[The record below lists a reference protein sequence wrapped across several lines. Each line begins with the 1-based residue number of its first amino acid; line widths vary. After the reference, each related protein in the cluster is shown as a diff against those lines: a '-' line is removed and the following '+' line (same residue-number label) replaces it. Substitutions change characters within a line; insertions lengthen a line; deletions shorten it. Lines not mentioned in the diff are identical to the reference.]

1 MTELTSDATG
11 FRLPLHVHEEPRDA
25 GIPSSL
31 FDGSGEMR
39 ALMRQLNWAST
50 PLGPVE
56 SWPQSLRT
64 MISVLLVNRFPM
76 LVWWGSEYIQLYNDA
91 YRPILGAKHP
101 RSLGQPGSECWSEI
115 WPIIGPF
122 CDTPFYGGGAT
133 WVDDLLLEINRYGFL
148 EETHFIIAYSPIPD
162 EQAPRGI
169 GGVLATVNEITEK
182 VIGERRIVALRDLG
196 VRSAGAQTA
205 EDACAAAAQILSKH
219 AQDIPFS
226 LLYLLDP
233 EGERAVLAAASGI
246 GTGESISPLVVELRS
261 EVPVEDEAVG
271 GWPLAKVVATE
282 APVTIEGLASRFD
295 NVPQGPWSDAPH
307 TAVAL
312 PIPSNVAHRLAGVL
326 VMGLSSRLAFG
337 EQYRA
342 FAELLTAQI
351 ATSIA
356 TARSYE
362 EERKRAT
369 ALAELDKAKTAFFSN
384 VSHEFRTP
392 LTLMLGP
399 AEDVLADPDTT
410 ATNHERAETIH
421 RNALRLLKLVNTMLD
436 FSRIEAG
443 RMRALYEDI
452 DLPAHTAELAS
463 NFRSAMDRAGLRLE
477 VDCPALPVSLEPVY
491 VDRDMWEKIVLNL
504 LSNAFKHTF
513 EGEIVVRVFAED
525 GRVVLTVH
533 DTGVGIAPEELPHVF
548 ERFHRVPNARS
559 RTYEGTGIGLTL
571 VQELVKLHGGTIMA
585 TSTVDVGTTVTVSLP
600 TGSAHL
606 SSDQIGPRRD
616 ENDVKA
622 SLGLRSASYIGEALR
637 WLPAVEVPSN
647 YAAPGESEAL
657 GAAVASM
664 PDSACIVVADD
675 NADMRQ
681 YVTRL
686 FRAQGW
692 NVISVADGG
701 EALKSVRER
710 GPDLVVSDVMMPAI
724 GGFELLQILRAD
736 ANTRDI
742 PVLLLSARAGEEAR
756 AGGMQAGATDYIVKP
771 FSARELIGR
780 VEVHLQRGRVASAE
794 RRAKREKMREQER
807 VLAGANAE
815 RARLKELFAQAPA
828 AIAVLR
834 GQDHVYESANAQY
847 QRFVGQRD
855 VVGKPIR
862 EALPELEG
870 QGIFELMDEVYR
882 TAKPFLAD
890 GLRVMLDYDGDG
902 VPEERFF
909 NLVYQPIVEADSSVR
924 GIFVQAVDVTDQIRA
939 QHDAEHARRAA
950 EEANR
955 AKSKFLA
962 AMSHELRTPLNAIAG
977 HVQLIE
983 MGIHGPVT
991 QAQRESLGR
1000 VARSEQHLLSL
1011 VNDVL
1016 NFAKLEAGRVEYE
1029 IGDIVLADAVASVA
1043 AMIEPQLITRNLRY
1057 EARVDPAAVVSADR
1071 EKVEQIILNLLSNA
1085 LKFTESGGTI
1095 TVDTVMLEGPASAR
1109 VHLRATDTGV
1119 GIPGDKQNTI
1129 FDPFVQVHRDLTRS
1143 HEGTGLGLAIS
1154 RDLARGMGGDL
1165 TVESTP
1171 GQGSTFT
1178 LTLPRGAL
1186 TQSL

>member
-1 MTELTSDATG
+1 MNATG
-11 FRLPLHVHEEPRDA
+11 TS
-25 GIPSSL
+25 SSL

-39 ALMRQLNWAST
+39 ALMRQFDWAST
-50 PLGPVE
+50 PLGPAE
-56 SWPQSLRT
+56 RWPQSLQT

-76 LVWWGSEYIQLYNDA
+76 LVWWGSKYIQLYNDA

-148 EETHFIIAYSPIPD
+148 EETHFTIAYSPIPD

-205 EDACAAAAQILSKH
+205 EAACAAAAQILSKH
-219 AQDIPFS
+219 AQDVPFS
-226 LLYLLDP
+226 LLYLLEL
-233 EGERAVLAAASGI
+233 EGKRAVLAAATGI
-246 GTGESISPLVVELRS
+246 VAGESISPLVIEL
-261 EVPVEDEAVG
+261 ENDVPAEDEAV

-312 PIPSNVAHRLAGVL
+312 PVPSNVAHRLAGVL
-326 VMGLSSRLAFG
+326 VIGLSSRLAYG

-342 FAELLTAQI
+342 FSELLTAQI

-369 ALAELDKAKTAFFSN
+369 ALAELDRAKTAFFSN

-399 AEDVLADPDTT
+399 AEDVLADPDTI
-410 ATNHERAETIH
+410 AANRERADTIH

-443 RMRALYEDI
+443 RMRASYEAI
-452 DLPAHTAELAS
+452 DLPEYTAELAS
-463 NFRSAMDRAGLRLE
+463 NFRSAMERAGLRLR
-477 VDCPALPVSLEPVY
+477 VDCPALPASLQPVY

-513 EGEIVVRVFAED
+513 EGEIVVRVFAE
-525 GRVVLTVH
+525 GERVVLSVH
-533 DTGVGIAPEELPHVF
+533 DTGVGIAPEQLPHVF

-559 RTYEGTGIGLTL
+559 RTYEGTGIGLAL
-571 VQELVKLHGGTIMA
+571 VQELVKLHGGTIKA
-585 TSTVDVGTTVTVSLP
+585 SSTVDVGTTVTVSLAI
-600 TGSAHL
+600 GSTHL
-606 SSDQIGPRRD
+606 PSDQIGQRHD
-616 ENDVKA
+616 ENDVQP
-622 SLGLRSASYIGEALR
+622 SLGSRSAPYTGEALR
-637 WLPAVEVPSN
+637 WLPAVEAPSD
-647 YAAPGESEAL
+647 YAAL
-657 GAAVASM
+657 G
-664 PDSACIVVADD
+664 DDACIVVADD

-701 EALKSVRER
+701 EALKAVRER
-710 GPDLVVSDVMMPAI
+710 RPELVVSDVMMPAI

-736 ANTRDI
+736 ADTRDI

-756 AGGMQAGATDYIVKP
+756 AEGMEAGATDYIVKP

-780 VEVHLQRGRVASAE
+780 VEVHLRRGRVASAE

-807 VLAGANAE
+807 VLASANAE

-834 GQDHVYESANAQY
+834 GPDHVYESANSHY

-870 QGIFELMDEVYR
+870 QGIFELLDEVYR
-882 TAKPFLAD
+882 SVKPFVAD

-909 NLVYQPIVEADSSVR
+909 NLVYQPIVETDGSMR
-924 GIFVQAVDVTDQIRA
+924 GIFVQAIDVTDQIRA
-939 QHDAEHARRAA
+939 QLDAESARMAA

-991 QAQRESLGR
+991 EAQRESLGR

-1029 IGDIVLADAVASVA
+1029 IHDIVLADAVASVA
-1043 AMIEPQLITRNLRY
+1043 AMIEPQLITRNLTY
-1057 EARVDPAAVVSADR
+1057 EARVDRATMVRADR

-1085 LKFTESGGTI
+1085 LKFTESGGAI
-1095 TVDTVMLEGPASAR
+1095 TVDAAMLEGPASAR
-1109 VHLRATDTGV
+1109 VHLRTTDTGV
-1119 GIPGDKQNTI
+1119 GIPGDQQGTI
-1129 FDPFVQVHRDLTRS
+1129 FDPFVQVHRNRSHS

-1171 GQGSTFT
+1171 GRGSTFT
-1178 LTLPRGAL
+1178 LTLPRGD
-1186 TQSL
+1186 SPESF